1 MTLRERIEDL
11 KGIEAPSVHHP
22 ESNQWFHTMQVTL
35 HALDELR
42 PETSPTTESATI
54 IMAAALHDIGKAI
67 VFPLQGDT
75 KKHEGVSA
83 DLVRAAVGSNIVRP
97 ENTAYGMVWWE
108 DVIWLIENHLRI
120 MWYLDGQMTHSKG
133 RELSNHVLFKPLC
146 QLRRFDIK
154 GRDPNFLLTWRNIAR
169 FEKVL
174 DNLGL

>member
-35 HALDELR
+35 HAFDELG
-42 PETSPTTESATI
+42 PDYDGEKATI

-75 KKHEGVSA
+75 KGHEGVSA
-83 DLVRAAVGSNIVRP
+83 DLVRAVIHSTFNAQ
-97 ENTAYGMVWWE
+97 TTFGMVLWE
-108 DVIWLIENHLRI
+108 DVIWIIENHLRI
-120 MWYLDGQMTHSKG
+120 MWYLDGGMTHSKG
-133 RELSNHVLFKPLC
+133 KKMSNHVLFKSLC

-154 GRDPNFLLTWRNIAR
+154 GRDPNFPLTWRNIAR